1 MRKVATLVSDPSR
14 VVSIVDPGVTEL
26 GGSYMLSS
34 SVGVSKVAEL
44 VADGKV
50 DPKVL
55 QTYPFIEAAQ
65 ALRAVES
72 GHVLGKIVIDLEQ
85 TTHS

>member
-1 MRKVATLVSDPSR
+1 MIDL
-14 VVSIVDPGVTEL
+14 
-26 GGSYMLSS
+26 
-34 SVGVSKVAEL
+34 VAE
-44 VADGKV
+44 GKV

-55 QTYPFIEAAQ
+55 QTYPFDQAEQ

-85 TTHS
+85 TTQS

>member
-1 MRKVATLVSDPSR
+1 MVAGSG
-14 VVSIVDPGVTEL
+14 GVPQ
-26 GGSYMLSS
+26 M
-34 SVGVSKVAEL
+34 AAL

-55 QTYPFIEAAQ
+55 QTYPFDEAAQ

-72 GHVLGKIVIDLEQ
+72 GHILGKIVIDLEQ
-85 TTHS
+85 TTQA